1 MKVKIFTMAEDT
13 IGRHELL
20 GLQSCTG
27 LASACPVCYH
37 TWEPGLVGTQC
48 CFGGYRSFLPL
59 TSRGRQSRVQDG
71 GHMYEYA
78 DEETRPPS
86 ALRTNQLAREC
97 LAVVEAVGVPGCKGH
112 KHEPLIAKWPG
123 MDWYRM
129 CPNELVHDTK
139 IFVEMLCKTLVG
151 KLSGAGF
158 YNSWSYDAAHRR
170 ANQIRG
176 IYRSTWPDINGPL
189 PWRLT
194 RDQRN
199 FLDRQMST
207 LCWPERLE
215 KLYFDGASFW
225 VKPCRMWKARRKFTL
240 LYFILPCQLR
250 DQVPAVSHALNVFV
264 WGMRRL
270 LVGR

>member
-1 MKVKIFTMAEDT
+1 
-13 IGRHELL
+13 
-20 GLQSCTG
+20 
-27 LASACPVCYH
+27 
-37 TWEPGLVGTQC
+37 
-48 CFGGYRSFLPL
+48 
-59 TSRGRQSRVQDG
+59 
-71 GHMYEYA
+71 MYEYA

-170 ANQIRG
+170 ANKPNKRHISLDVARHQRATSVAFDA
-176 IYRSTWPDINGPL
+176 RPTQL
-189 PWRLT
+189 P
-194 RDQRN
+194 
-199 FLDRQMST
+199 RQT
-207 LCWPERLE
+207 NE
-215 KLYFDGASFW
+215 Y
-225 VKPCRMWKARRKFTL
+225 TL
-240 LYFILPCQLR
+240 LAR
-250 DQVPAVSHALNVFV
+250 TA
-264 WGMRRL
+264 
-270 LVGR
+270 

>member
-48 CFGGYRSFLPL
+48 CFGGYRTFLPL

-139 IFVEMLCKTLVG
+139 
-151 KLSGAGF
+151 
-158 YNSWSYDAAHRR
+158 
-170 ANQIRG
+170 
-176 IYRSTWPDINGPL
+176 
-189 PWRLT
+189 
-194 RDQRN
+194 
-199 FLDRQMST
+199 FLWK
-207 LCWPERLE
+207 CC
-215 KLYFDGASFW
+215 
-225 VKPCRMWKARRKFTL
+225 VKPWLGSCRERGSTTAGLTTPHTAEQTK
-240 LYFILPCQLR
+240 
-250 DQVPAVSHALNVFV
+250 
-264 WGMRRL
+264 
-270 LVGR
+270 